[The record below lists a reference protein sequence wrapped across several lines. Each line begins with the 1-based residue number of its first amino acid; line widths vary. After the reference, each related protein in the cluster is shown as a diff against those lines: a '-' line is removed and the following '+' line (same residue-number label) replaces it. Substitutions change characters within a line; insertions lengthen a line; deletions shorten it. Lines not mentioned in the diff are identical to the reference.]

1 MTLAQF
7 RSADP
12 ITSHPDAVA
21 FSMGAV
27 ARYPLIDHPAEIQYG
42 RKVRAMMLIV
52 EAQGCKLISEADR
65 TGNEQI
71 FKAGLHAREKMLKA
85 NLRLVRGMIAKY
97 AHRLTVSF
105 AREDAISEGDMGL
118 LRAIEKFDPEKG
130 YRFSTYATWWIRQA
144 ITRAIPQLGRVIR
157 LPIHIVEQRSKIR
170 RALDDAVKDGLTLT
184 PEELR
189 VKARLKKGQGTPENI
204 RLINEAS
211 RPVGSLDAEIAPDL
225 SLYNALPSDEDT
237 WDFVLHDEARRQLDE
252 LMRAAQITETARALL
267 EIRHGI
273 REITPTEQVQVLEI
287 MPTGFVN
294 YHAAGLIAGG
304 LSREKSRSTHEW
316 AMRRLRVKARE
327 LGYVQANPHP
337 STIAMPAT
345 P

>member
-1 MTLAQF
+1 MPSVQIRNAAAQ
-7 RSADP
+7 SQ
-12 ITSHPDAVA
+12 HGDAVS

-27 ARYPLIDHPAEIQYG
+27 ARYPLIDHQTEIHYG
-42 RKVRAMMLIV
+42 RKVRAMMVIV
-52 EAQGCKLISEADR
+52 EAQGCKLISEANR
-65 TGNEQI
+65 TGYEQI
-71 FKAGLHAREKMLKA
+71 FRAGLHARERMLKA

-144 ITRAIPQLGRVIR
+144 ISRAIPQLGRVIR

-170 RALDDAVKDGLTLT
+170 KALDDAIADGITLT
-184 PEELR
+184 PEELQ

-204 RLINEAS
+204 RLINEIS
-211 RPVGSLDAEIAPDL
+211 RPIGSLDAEIAPDL

-237 WDFVLHDEARRQLDE
+237 WDFVLHDESRRRLHE
-252 LMRAAQITETARALL
+252 LMVSAKITDTARTLL

-273 REITPTEQVQVLEI
+273 REITPAEHAKIANI
-287 MPTGFVN
+287 MPTDFIS
-294 YHAAGLIAGG
+294 YHAAGQIAGN

-327 LGYVQANPHP
+327 LGYVQANHHP
-337 STIAMPAT
+337 SAT
-345 P
+345 